1 MDKQIF
7 NILIESSAFVQGNV
21 TATQYEIA
29 VQNYNMDIIPEF
41 YGGPTSE
48 DVNAF
53 LRTNLR
59 GMRRNWSIMYDQSLQ
74 YNIFNKLTI
83 DIIRAFQTGESYIV
97 LTPNASIPSETYNVI
112 VNGFSI
118 NKRYTNTAGVFSPT
132 IELTERTIAT
142 AI

>member
-1 MDKQIF
+1 LDKQIF

-29 VQNYNMDIIPEF
+29 VQNYNMDIRPEF

-59 GMRRNWSIMYDQSLQ
+59 GMRRNWSIMYDKSLQ
-74 YNIFNKLTI
+74 YNTFNKLSI

-97 LTPNASIPSETYNVI
+97 LTPNASIPGETYNVI
-112 VNGFSI
+112 VNDFSI
-118 NKRYTNTAGVFSPT
+118 NKRYTNTVGVFSPT
-132 IELTERTIAT
+132 IELIERTIT
-142 AI
+142 TSI